1 MALVVGNFG
10 LKVEYVLFGQGF
22 GTSHRRLKKLALLD
36 VPSDE
41 NM

>member
-36 VPSDE
+36 VLITR
-41 NM
+41 NI